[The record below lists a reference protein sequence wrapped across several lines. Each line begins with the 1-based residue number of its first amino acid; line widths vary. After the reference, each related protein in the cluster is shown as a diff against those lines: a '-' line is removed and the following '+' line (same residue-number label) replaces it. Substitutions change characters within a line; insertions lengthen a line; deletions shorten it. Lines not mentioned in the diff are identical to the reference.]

1 MFYRRTQF
9 GIVTAGIPLVVTSGV
24 SIMLMAQGATA
35 AGLLV
40 LAIVLATTLI
50 FGALTVSVEDHR
62 LRVVY
67 GIGLIHKTIDLRDVV
82 AVRAVRTPAWSGW
95 GIRLLPGGWL
105 YNVQGRDAI
114 ELTRR
119 SSGHVYVGTDD
130 PEGLVA
136 AIQALGVPPVAA
148 ETQVPGHSV
157 GIMRWL
163 PALLL
168 LGPVIII
175 SAIILAGL
183 REPEVRVT
191 TNAVTVHHGQTVL
204 SMPRPGLQVTLL
216 ETLPEMQRSRGFRVT
231 DVWRGRFRLA
241 DGSSV
246 DVFVDRSV
254 PPFIRF
260 VDRDRV
266 VFLGFGE
273 AARTRELFES
283 LR

>member
-1 MFYRRTQF
+1 MSYRRTQY
-9 GIVTAGIPLVVTSGV
+9 GIVTAGIPLVVTIGV
-24 SIMLMAQGATA
+24 SVLLMTQGAA
-35 AGLLV
+35 VAGFLV
-40 LAIVLATTLI
+40 LAITLTTTLI
-50 FGALTVSVEDHR
+50 FGALTVSVQDDR

-119 SSGHVYVGTDD
+119 GGGHVYVGTDD

-136 AIQALGVPPVAA
+136 AIQAHGVPPVAA
-148 ETQVPGHSV
+148 TMAVPGHSV

-168 LGPVIII
+168 VGPVIII
-175 SAIILAGL
+175 GAVILAGL

-191 TNAVTVHHGQTVL
+191 ANAVSVHHGQTLL
-204 SMPRPGLQVTLL
+204 SMPRAGLQVTLL
-216 ETLPEMQRSRGFRVT
+216 DVLPDMRRGLGFRVT
-231 DVWRGRFRLA
+231 DIWRGRFRLT
-241 DGSSV
+241 DGTGV
-246 DVFVDRSV
+246 YVFVDRGR

-260 VDRDRV
+260 VDRDRI
-266 VFLGFGE
+266 VFLGFSD
-273 AARTRELFES
+273 AARTRQLFET